1 MSMPCH
7 RREFSSIPSAFRS
20 ATKVRPLLCCSW
32 LAARERTPGLQLDE
46 LQALH
51 EAKERTANAW
61 PLWKGELLKCG
72 WEEAA
77 VRLDHAG
84 ATRVVVEA

>member
-1 MSMPCH
+1 MS
-7 RREFSSIPSAFRS
+7 EGE
-20 ATKVRPLLCCSW
+20 LLEAQPD
-32 LAARERTPGLQLDE
+32 LQQARERSPGLQLDE

-77 VRLDHAG
+77 VRLDHVG